1 MSLIISIQ
9 NVDQDIMDDFRYGD
23 VLYIPGVMTP
33 TEVKAFLMLELLVIS
48 EA

>member
-1 MSLIISIQ
+1 MSLIISSK
-9 NVDQDIMDDFRYGD
+9 NVDQDIMDDFRCRE

-48 EA
+48 KA